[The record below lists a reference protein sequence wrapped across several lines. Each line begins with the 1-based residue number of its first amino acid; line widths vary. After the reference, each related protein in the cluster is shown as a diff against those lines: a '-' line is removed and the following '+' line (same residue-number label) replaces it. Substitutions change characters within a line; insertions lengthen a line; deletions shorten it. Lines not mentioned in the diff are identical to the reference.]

1 MTVIV
6 EDTSTRQRPAPV
18 FTGRVRWVAAAL
30 VVTGAALQVAE
41 FLFEPGGNAA
51 AADRINWWLAH
62 PDRIALSKAA
72 GMLAVPFLLGQLFV
86 MVTIARR
93 HSRRVATAAAVFVTA
108 AMTGLAAIQG
118 VEMAAWWAARAGNR
132 DAAVAILDVSN
143 PGLPGAVLFVQ
154 FLGGALFGTVLLN
167 IALWRSPSV
176 PRLVVV
182 FGVGFVIMDLVL
194 GWGIAGHVSA
204 LAGGVVLAWAIIT
217 GYGRTPH
224 QRRWMRAH

>member
-6 EDTSTRQRPAPV
+6 EDTSARQRPAPV

-30 VVTGAALQVAE
+30 AVTGAALQVAE
-41 FLFEPGGNAA
+41 FLLEPGGNAGA
-51 AADRINWWLAH
+51 ANRISWWLAH
-62 PDRIALSKAA
+62 PDRIAFSKAA

-86 MVTIARR
+86 MVAIARR
-93 HSRRVATAAAVFVTA
+93 QSRRIATAAAVCLTA

-118 VEMAAWWAARAGNR
+118 VEMAALWTARAGHR
-132 DAAVAILDVSN
+132 DAAVAILDVSS
-143 PGLPGAVLFVQ
+143 PGLPGAVLFVL
-154 FLGGALFGTVLLN
+154 FFAGALFGTVLLN

-194 GWGIAGHVSA
+194 GWGIAGHLSA
-204 LAGGVVLAWAIIT
+204 LAAGLVLAWAIVT
-217 GYGRTPH
+217 GYGRTAH